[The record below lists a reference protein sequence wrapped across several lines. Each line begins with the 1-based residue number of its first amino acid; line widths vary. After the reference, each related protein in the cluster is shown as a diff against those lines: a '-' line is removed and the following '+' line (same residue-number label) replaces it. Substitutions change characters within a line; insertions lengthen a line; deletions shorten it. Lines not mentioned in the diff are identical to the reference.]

1 LAELTVIAW
10 RDIPAQVTAADGKR
24 NARAALPERFM
35 LAIDE
40 AAMRAGLSGSDD
52 YLAEWQRTKR
62 ECGADLEREVA
73 DEVTRLEE
81 SFSPD
86 VLEQLV
92 EAGGREVG
100 GEQP

>member
-1 LAELTVIAW
+1 MIAW
-10 RDIPAQVTAADGKR
+10 RNIPAQVTAADGKR